1 MSLDQVAD
9 IADRVY
15 WRVLEELNI
24 YDDCVIG
31 TDQGSENTDLGR
43 DLYYTIEHA
52 IADAVGFTYGEEV

>member
-1 MSLDQVAD
+1 MNLDQVAD

-15 WRVLEELNI
+15 WRVLEELCI

-31 TDQGSENTDLGR
+31 TEEGSENTDLGR

-52 IADAVGFTYGEEV
+52 IADAVGFNYEGEV